1 MREWAEEMVEEL
13 HEDALFMDGFDGA
26 IIGVT
31 SETEPRV
38 VYDERLIIQLLI
50 DEGCTEEEAWD
61 HYGFNVQGSI
71 QPGDPRYPIIIRT
84 PE

>member
-1 MREWAEEMVEEL
+1 MREWVDEIAEAMDVEMLV
-13 HEDALFMDGFDGA
+13 MDGLDDA

-38 VYDERLIIQLLI
+38 VYSEGLIIKVLME
-50 DEGCTEEEAWD
+50 DGCTEEEAWD
-61 HYGFNVQGSI
+61 HYGFNILGSL
-71 QPGDPRYPIIIRT
+71 QADHAYPVIIKT